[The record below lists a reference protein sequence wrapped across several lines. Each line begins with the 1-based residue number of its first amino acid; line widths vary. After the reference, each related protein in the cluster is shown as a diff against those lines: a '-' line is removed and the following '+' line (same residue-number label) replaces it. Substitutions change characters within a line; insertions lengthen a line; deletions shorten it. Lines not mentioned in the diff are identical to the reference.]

1 MFLRIFL
8 VILSEEKHNVIMT
21 CYLLVGAV
29 CFCNM
34 SFALLEPTLPIWLLE
49 TMDAKKWQIG
59 KEMKLQLTPSLAWGI

>member
-1 MFLRIFL
+1 M
-8 VILSEEKHNVIMT
+8 IMT

-59 KEMKLQLTPSLAWGI
+59 KEMKLQLTPSLAWGV